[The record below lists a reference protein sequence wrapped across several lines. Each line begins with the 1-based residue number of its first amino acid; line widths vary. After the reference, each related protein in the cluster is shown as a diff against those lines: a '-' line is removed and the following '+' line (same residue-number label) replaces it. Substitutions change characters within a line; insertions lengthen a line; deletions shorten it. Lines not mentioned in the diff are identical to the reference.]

1 MWRPDLPGDPEPVG
15 DRVLPRDFY
24 LLPTISVARLL
35 LGAILVRESSEG
47 TTSGRIVETEA
58 YLQDDPACHALFRKP
73 GTAKGRSDEWVVRRT
88 DRNKSMFEGPGT
100 AYVYFTYGNHHC
112 LNAVTQPKGVPEAVL
127 IRALEPLEGIELM
140 VARTPPQPVRR
151 LCGGPGKLCRAMNIT
166 LALDATYLV
175 SGPLRVLE
183 GGPVDDSEVATTTR
197 IGVRAAADKPFRFY
211 VSGSPSVSRR

>member
-1 MWRPDLPGDPEPVG
+1 MGEKA
-15 DRVLPRDFY
+15 LPREFY

-35 LGAILVRESSEG
+35 LGAVLVRESPEG
-47 TTSGRIVETEA
+47 VTSGRIVETEA
-58 YLQDDPACHALFRKP
+58 YLQDDPACHALFRRR
-73 GTAKGRSDEWVVRRT
+73 GTPEQALDEWVVRET
-88 DRNKSMFEGPGT
+88 NRNKSMFEGPGT

-140 VARTPPQPVRR
+140 VARMPPQPVHRPSAVQKDR
-151 LCGGPGKLCRAMNIT
+151 LCSGPGKLCRAMNIT
-166 LALDATYLV
+166 LALDGADLV

-183 GGPVDDSEVATTTR
+183 GEPVDDSEVTTTTR
-197 IGVRAAADKPFRFY
+197 IGVRAAADRPFRFH

>member
-1 MWRPDLPGDPEPVG
+1 VG
-15 DRVLPRDFY
+15 ERVLPREFY

-35 LGAILVRESSEG
+35 LGATLVHESPEG
-47 TTSGRIVETEA
+47 VTSGRIVETEA
-58 YLQDDPACHALFRKP
+58 YLQDDPACHALFRRREP
-73 GTAKGRSDEWVVRRT
+73 REQALGEWVVRET
-88 DRNKSMFEGPGT
+88 KRNKSMFEGPGT

-140 VARTPPQPVRR
+140 VARIPPQPVRR
-151 LCGGPGKLCRAMNIT
+151 LCSGPGKLCRAMNIT
-166 LALDATYLV
+166 LALDGADLV

-183 GGPVDDSEVATTTR
+183 GEPVDDSEVTTTTR
-197 IGVRAAADKPFRFY
+197 IGVRAAADRPFRFY